1 MVDLRV
7 LDVLIGL
14 SLVYLLLS
22 SVCSAVM
29 EAWNNLRNRRGYYL
43 ERHLVRLFG
52 DRAKDEIIN
61 GDDLQSLWTRPVRSW
76 WHKSD
81 FPSYIPTNMLS
92 ARLIAWFRHAGP
104 ERMPP
109 PPNADGKIPPGQA
122 NLAQLMLRHSGDDT
136 ALAVE
141 IGKWFN
147 QTMERMTGEFA
158 RETKHRMLLLA
169 VLIAVAANADSIRL
183 FGDLYT
189 DPMLRDAIVKQ
200 AEAKIANPPAT
211 PANKPSDGNPADAQ
225 QAPPAATAQAPDAK
239 AAAPNTATE
248 SSAPAAS
255 TTDSSQPQQPPAPA
269 GNSLEQLKKDIGS
282 LPVLGWTKTQATDTA
297 AQVEQRRWGA
307 MLQMLL
313 GYLITAFALL
323 FGADFWFNT
332 LQKLLKVRTSLR
344 SKDEPDAAA
353 TTDQTAA
360 QAGSPAAAVAATPAC
375 TVAQPL
381 LTDAYC
387 YAHVSSYAYRALAA
401 DVGQTLALGSR
412 RYVIDQYFSRRG
424 TQAVLLTPSDDAS
437 TAVLAFRGTE
447 LKEWMDVRADI
458 DFPHV
463 HWAQAGFDHMPV
475 QQTVH
480 KGFADALRLV
490 LDEQLI
496 NSLRDK
502 RLIITGH
509 SLGGALAALC
519 AMVLKQRGLCLTAVY
534 TYGQPR
540 VGDLVFSQDYDVGL
554 HGITYRIVNH
564 RDLVPRVPTR
574 TMQYRH
580 AGQCLYL
587 DTDGIAHLE
596 PGLWQIL
603 LDVVP
608 FDGNHWQDGLK
619 QALGDHSISEYQR
632 LLQAN
637 LG

>member
-43 ERHLVRLFG
+43 ERHLIRLFG
-52 DRAKDEIIN
+52 DQAKDEIIN
-61 GDDLQSLWTRPVRSW
+61 GDDLQSLWTRPVKSW

-81 FPSYIPTNMLS
+81 FPSYIPTTMLS
-92 ARLIAWFRHAGP
+92 TRLIAWFRHAGP

-109 PPNADGKIPPGQA
+109 PPNADGKIPPGQT
-122 NLAQLMLRHSGDDT
+122 NLAQLMLKHSGDD
-136 ALAVE
+136 AVLANE

-147 QTMERMTGEFA
+147 QTVERMTGEFA

-169 VLIAVAANADSIRL
+169 ALIAVAANADSIRL

-200 AEAKIANPPAT
+200 AEARIAEPRPSPPPPQT
-211 PANKPSDGNPADAQ
+211 PAPPDG
-225 QAPPAATAQAPDAK
+225 AA
-239 AAAPNTATE
+239 AAAPPTDTTA
-248 SSAPAAS
+248 SAAGR
-255 TTDSSQPQQPPAPA
+255 PAPR
-269 GNSLEQLKKDIGS
+269 GDNIEQLKKDIGS
-282 LPVLGWTKTQATDTA
+282 LPVLGWTHTQATDTA
-297 AQVEQRRWGA
+297 EHVKQRHWGA

-344 SKDEPDAAA
+344 SKDEPEAAA
-353 TTDQTAA
+353 SSDQAAPAAA
-360 QAGSPAAAVAATPAC
+360 QAASPAAAPTAKPAT

-381 LTDAYC
+381 IADAHR

-401 DVGQTLALGSR
+401 DVGQTLDLGGR
-412 RYVIDQYFSRRG
+412 RYTVDQYFSRRG

-437 TAVLAFRGTE
+437 TAIIAFRGTE

-458 DFPHV
+458 DVPHV
-463 HWAQAGFDHMPV
+463 HWDQAGFDHMPV

-480 KGFADALRLV
+480 RGFAEALRLV

-496 NSLRDK
+496 DSLRDR

-587 DTDGIAHLE
+587 DMDGIAHLE

-608 FDGNHWQDGLK
+608 FDGNRWQDGLK
-619 QALGDHSISEYQR
+619 QCLGDHSISEYQR
-632 LLQAN
+632 LLQGN
-637 LG
+637 LS